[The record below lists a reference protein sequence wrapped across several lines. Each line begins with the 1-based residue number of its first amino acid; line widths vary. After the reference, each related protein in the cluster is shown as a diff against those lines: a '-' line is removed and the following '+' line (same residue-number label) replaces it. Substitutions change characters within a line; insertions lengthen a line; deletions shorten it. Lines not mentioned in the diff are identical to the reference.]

1 MKDAQNTKTHN
12 LKGVYAADTLILIIA
27 ETLTSFTFAIVG
39 GKPNNNNK
47 SC

>member
-1 MKDAQNTKTHN
+1 MKDAQKKQKHN

-39 GKPNNNNK
+39 GKPNNNSK